1 MLRIGLLAWEA
12 EEHESNTL
20 YRFGREQGHEMTLF
34 TLRDVGLRLSS
45 SGAEVT
51 VLGESA
57 HDRFDLV
64 LARPELRPGLVE
76 ADYELFHLLGT
87 IPGVTV
93 IDPPPVYLANEFK
106 LTTLR
111 RLADAGFPVVPTRTC
126 RTREEVVDAV
136 AEWGRI
142 VLKPTF
148 TWGGKD
154 VERVFDVDRD
164 AAVVERLL
172 GRYEVLA
179 CQPYIEHPGGDIRV
193 TVVGDEVPLTF
204 RRVPSG
210 GDNWKANV
218 ALGADAEVIQPSPE
232 LAEMALEAAHLC
244 EITMAGLDFLDTA
257 DGYRILEINDVPG
270 WYPVPEREQRATIES
285 VFRMFEARMR
295 DRDPRPEHL
304 RRVYASGSTGA
315 RRIG

>member
-1 MLRIGLLAWEA
+1 MRIGLLAWEA
-12 EEHESNTL
+12 GEYESNTL

-34 TLRDVGLRLSS
+34 TLQDIGLRLSS

-51 VLGESA
+51 VLGKSA

-76 ADYELFHLLGT
+76 ADYELLHLLGT

-93 IDPPPVYLANEFK
+93 IDPPAVYLANESK
-106 LTTLR
+106 LITLR
-111 RLADAGFPVVPTRTC
+111 RLAGAGFPVVPTRTC
-126 RTREEVVDAV
+126 RTRQDVADAV
-136 AEWGRI
+136 DQWHRI

-154 VERVFDVDRD
+154 VERVFDLDRD

-172 GRYEVLA
+172 ARYEVLA

-204 RRVPSG
+204 RRIPAG
-210 GDNWKANV
+210 GEHWKANV
-218 ALGADAEVIQPSPE
+218 ALGARAEVIQPSPQ

-244 EITMAGLDFLDTA
+244 QITMAGLDFLDTA

-270 WYPVPEREQRATIES
+270 WHPVPLREQRVTLES

-295 DRDPRPEHL
+295 DRVLTP
-304 RRVYASGSTGA
+304 A
-315 RRIG
+315 

>member
-1 MLRIGLLAWEA
+1 MRIGLLAWEA
-12 EEHESNTL
+12 GEYESNEL
-20 YRFGREQGHEMTLF
+20 YRYGREQGHEMTLF
-34 TLRDVGLRLSS
+34 TLPDIGLRLSS

-76 ADYELFHLLGT
+76 ADYELLHLLGT

-93 IDPPPVYLANEFK
+93 IDPPAVYLANEFK
-106 LTTLR
+106 LVTLR

-126 RTREEVVDAV
+126 RTREEVADAA

-164 AAVVERLL
+164 APVVERLL
-172 GRYEVLA
+172 AGYEVLA

-210 GDNWKANV
+210 GENWKANV
-218 ALGADAEVIQPSPE
+218 ALGADAEVIQPPPE
-232 LAEMALEAAHLC
+232 LAEMALEAARLC
-244 EITMAGLDFLDTA
+244 RITMAGLDFLDTA

-270 WYPVPEREQRATIES
+270 WYPVPRREQQATLES

-295 DRDPRPEHL
+295 ARVPEPVPLPR
-304 RRVYASGSTGA
+304 AS
-315 RRIG
+315 

>member
-1 MLRIGLLAWEA
+1 MRIGLLAWEA
-12 EEHESNTL
+12 EEYESNTL

-34 TLRDVGLRLSS
+34 TLRDIGLRLSS

-51 VLGESA
+51 VLGQSA

-87 IPGVTV
+87 IPGLTV
-93 IDPPPVYLANEFK
+93 IDPPAVYLGNECK
-106 LTTLR
+106 LITLR
-111 RLADAGFPVVPTRTC
+111 RLAEAGLPVVPTRTC
-126 RTREEVVDAV
+126 RTGQEVADAV
-136 AEWGRI
+136 GQWGRI

-154 VERVFDVDRD
+154 VERVLDPDRD

-172 GRYEVLA
+172 ARYEVLA
-179 CQPYIEHPGGDIRV
+179 AQPYIEHPGGDIRV

-204 RRVPSG
+204 RRVPAG
-210 GDNWKANV
+210 GEHWKANV
-218 ALGADAEVIQPSPE
+218 ALGASAEVIQPPPE
-232 LAEMALEAAHLC
+232 LAEMALEAARLC
-244 EITMAGLDFLDTA
+244 RITIAGLDFLDTA
-257 DGYRILEINDVPG
+257 DGYRILEINNVPG

-285 VFRMFEARMR
+285 VFRMFEAILR
-295 DRDPRPEHL
+295 DRVLTP
-304 RRVYASGSTGA
+304 V
-315 RRIG
+315 